1 MIKGKLKLTI
11 TVISLILI
19 TCLLAGCFSVSAGSA
34 LKDLLKPIEDDDKLV
49 EKSENK
55 TFKII
60 QKTIEEKDSDAI
72 YELFSKTAK
81 DSGITKESID
91 VFIDVLYGNLENWE
105 RLGLHS
111 SRKNEY
117 GVKKIVYDI
126 PYSITVGS
134 EPYVLF
140 FEECVRD
147 DKNDDNMGLCS
158 LILFFDE
165 EGLGMPREY
174 VGDYGVYI
182 FTKEEVLGFKDELLK
197 QREEEWERGEA
208 ELEAMHEAYEKE
220 MAEKI
225 KAEEEKE
232 KKEKEKEKKEKEKK
246 KKNSIRKTVGKKWKN
261 LKKKFD

>member
-1 MIKGKLKLTI
+1 MSG
-11 TVISLILI
+11 
-19 TCLLAGCFSVSAGSA
+19 GSA

-91 VFIDVLYGNLENWE
+91 ELIEILHGNQGEWE
-105 RLGLHS
+105 DS
-111 SRKNEY
+111 STYTSEKNDY
-117 GVKKIVYDI
+117 GVKSVVYGRS
-126 PYSITVGS
+126 YSMTIDS
-134 EPYVLF
+134 EPYVIAI
-140 FEECVRD
+140 EECVRD
-147 DKNDDNMGLCS
+147 DKNEDNIGVWS
-158 LILFFDE
+158 LIFFFRIH
-165 EGLGMPREY
+165 GLGMPREY

-182 FTKEEVLGFKDELLK
+182 FSKEEVLGFKDELLK
-197 QREEEWERGEA
+197 QREEEWAREKAEEA
-208 ELEAMHEAYEKE
+208 AAEEAYEKE

-225 KAEEEKE
+225 KAEEEKK
-232 KKEKEKEKKEKEKK
+232 KKEKDKK